1 MKQYQK
7 PELQILTLCAD
18 DVLSASLNLVGGI
31 YEYEFSV
38 DGNSGMFDPEA

>member
-18 DVLSASLNLVGGI
+18 DVLSASLNLVNGI
-31 YEYEFSV
+31 YEYEFKV